1 MSTLES
7 VTPVYD
13 LILADRQI
21 PAKRILDTL
30 EISGGGG
37 RSKFI
42 IYEYLGTRK
51 LSAKLMPKCQQ
62 ETISSGH
69 NGCNI
74 VSDVEIIDL

>member
-1 MSTLES
+1 MKHLCPNLQRLHFKTKDAKRSARFSTVSTLES

-37 RSKFI
+37 
-42 IYEYLGTRK
+42 T
-51 LSAKLMPKCQQ
+51 Q
-62 ETISSGH
+62 
-69 NGCNI
+69 
-74 VSDVEIIDL
+74 